1 MLRVLHC
8 IYDDPRNPWV
18 GGGGSVRIYEMYRRL
33 QGEVDVTVATG
44 NYPGARDERIEGI
57 RYSRLGLRSPYALSR
72 LSYGL
77 AATRLLVRADYD
89 VAVFDFSAY
98 TPILVPRRQ
107 PVVITVHH
115 LVTPTAR
122 ERWGSLLGAAVARFE
137 RAMLR
142 RARFFTATSA
152 YTEERL
158 RPLLPAAVEIARVIA
173 GVPDELFELP
183 REDRGYLLFFGRLD
197 VFQKGLDTLLAAM
210 AQLVRRQPAIELRIA
225 GRGKDAERVRQ
236 LARELGI
243 EPNIRLLGG
252 VSDAERL
259 ELFAGASMLL
269 MPSRFEGFGIVAA
282 EAMAAGLPVIAA
294 AAGSLPEV
302 VRAPEGGILV
312 PPDDPDALA
321 EAIASLLESPERREA
336 LGRAARRIAREYSW
350 SAVAREHLRF
360 LRHVAAQVR
369 GTHTPSES

>member
-18 GGGGSVRIYEMYRRL
+18 GGGGSVRIFEMYRRL

-44 NYPGARDERIEGI
+44 NYPGARDEQVEGI
-57 RYSRLGLRSPYALSR
+57 RYVRLGLRSPYALSR

-77 AATRLLVRADYD
+77 AATRLLAGGEYD

-98 TPILVPRRQ
+98 TPILVPRGR

-142 RARFFTATSA
+142 RARFFTATSG
-152 YTEERL
+152 YTDERL
-158 RPLLPAAVEIARVIA
+158 RPLLPADVEIARVIA
-173 GVPDELFELP
+173 GVPDELFDLP

-197 VFQKGLDTLLAAM
+197 IFQKGLDTLLAAV
-210 AQLVRRQPAIELRIA
+210 ARLVRRQPALELRIA
-225 GRGKDAERVRQ
+225 GRGKDTERVRQ
-236 LARELGI
+236 LARDLGI
-243 EPNIRLLGG
+243 ESNVRLLGG

-259 ELFAGASMLL
+259 ELFAGASVLL

-282 EAMAAGLPVIAA
+282 EAMAAGIPLVAA

-312 PPDDPDALA
+312 PPDDPAALA
-321 EAIASLLESPERREA
+321 EATASLLDSPERRES
-336 LGRAARRIAREYSW
+336 LGRSARRIARDYSW
-350 SAVAREHLRF
+350 SAVAHEHLRF

-369 GTHTPSES
+369 GTHTSSES